1 MVSASITPALTASLT
16 TPADAQPKNTEEAAR
31 QFEALLIDQMLRS
44 ARETTSEEDD
54 SEADT
59 MFDVAGQQFAQM
71 LADRGGLGLA
81 KLITRG
87 LNTASTH
94 NPPGAQCGS

>member
-44 ARETTSEEDD
+44 ARETASDEED
-54 SEADT
+54 STAET
-59 MFDVAGQQFAQM
+59 TFDIAGQQFAQ
-71 LADRGGLGLA
+71 LIADRGGLGLA
-81 KLITRG
+81 KLLAHG
-87 LNTASTH
+87 LLRATEAKNR
-94 NPPGAQCGS
+94 PDDPG